1 MKLCVLG
8 SGSSGNCTYIDTGQ
22 TRILVD
28 LGFGQRSLS
37 RRLNEAGLSLDGLSG
52 LFLTHEHTDHI
63 SGVPSLAR
71 ALGIP
76 VFMTEGTWAK
86 ASELQALDKV
96 EFLPIDSPF
105 SFGKLEIEAFPVSHD
120 AAQPVGFRF
129 STGET
134 QGVLATD
141 LGEPTEP
148 IFQHLATCDWL
159 IMESNYDEEMLRA
172 SPYPWP
178 LKKRLMGRHGH
189 LSNNMLASCL
199 KAHLGERAQHVLLA
213 HLSRVNNH
221 PGLAMAQ
228 VSNAFPA
235 SSSKNSFYPRLH
247 LTHQDRPSIFL
258 DI

>member
-96 EFLPIDSPF
+96 AFPMMLHSQSDFAFRLEKPRAFWQQILESPPSPF
-105 SFGKLEIEAFPVSHD
+105 SNI
-120 AAQPVGFRF
+120 
-129 STGET
+129 
-134 QGVLATD
+134 
-141 LGEPTEP
+141 
-148 IFQHLATCDWL
+148 
-159 IMESNYDEEMLRA
+159 
-172 SPYPWP
+172 
-178 LKKRLMGRHGH
+178 
-189 LSNNMLASCL
+189 
-199 KAHLGERAQHVLLA
+199 
-213 HLSRVNNH
+213 
-221 PGLAMAQ
+221 
-228 VSNAFPA
+228 
-235 SSSKNSFYPRLH
+235 
-247 LTHQDRPSIFL
+247 
-258 DI
+258 